1 MADLFIAVVGSEAL
15 LMLIAIVWAVWKWLG
30 GWPEAHYRIWGIP
43 YFRHVIFEPDGT
55 PYAYIL
61 PQSRIHHSV
70 PSFKNRGG
78 EWLVDPENAGRYR
91 GRPTYYHNRGDA
103 RAIPVF
109 KWSRIRPDNAEAA
122 RWEPIDPEL
131 LKAAYDD
138 DSIERARTLGRKLP
152 FPPFYIFAAAVVA
165 VIVAGIA
172 AYYAHDTYC
181 ALKPAMC

>member
-1 MADLFIAVVGSEAL
+1 MEQEWPISSSQSSDQKPSSCSSPSSGQSGSGSEAGQKPTTGSTTWEN
-15 LMLIAIVWAVWKWLG
+15 A
-30 GWPEAHYRIWGIP
+30 
-43 YFRHVIFEPDGT
+43 
-55 PYAYIL
+55 
-61 PQSRIHHSV
+61 Q